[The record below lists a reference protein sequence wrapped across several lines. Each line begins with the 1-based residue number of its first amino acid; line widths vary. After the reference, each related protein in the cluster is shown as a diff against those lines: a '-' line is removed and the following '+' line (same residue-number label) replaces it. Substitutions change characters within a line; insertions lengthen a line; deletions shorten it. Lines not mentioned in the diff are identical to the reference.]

1 MSTVSSGVGLISGL
15 NYQSIID
22 QMMKIEAQPRDQV
35 VARMNNLDAQK
46 TAYLDISARLTAL
59 LARIQVLTKASL
71 FQTASATSSQPS
83 ILTATASATAPAGM
97 YQFSVRSLAATQQ
110 LVSRGFQSRTAS
122 LSPGTL
128 TVESAQ
134 ARVERG
140 TSLEELNAGAGVQR
154 GSFKIQNAAGQQAVV
169 NIADAVTLAD
179 IVDKVN
185 AAGIAVT
192 AETRG
197 DALVLKDA
205 SGGTGALRVL
215 ESSGGRTAAD
225 LGFTTGHT
233 QSTTGELAGSDL
245 LYLADLTRLSDL
257 NDGLGVGCSI
267 AGGDFAVQVGESTI
281 GVDLGDVLKAETR
294 LERLNHGQGVRLGRV
309 RITSRDG
316 SFREVDLTGAK
327 NAGDVKSA
335 LDSAFGDSRLS
346 VVISGSHLVVTD
358 KTTVASGQTTY
369 DFSITDVT
377 GHAAVDLGLNVA
389 ASSGKITG
397 RDILQVGSV
406 ADVLAAINY
415 ATGNDDGSGNR
426 LFTAALGADKKSLT
440 LQSAGGVPLVLTSG
454 TTSHALADLGF
465 ADGTFSGTVQGRR
478 ILGGLD
484 TVLLKTLNGGA
495 GLATGTIRIEA
506 NGTAA
511 DVDLAGAETLAD
523 VVGRIND
530 AAEANNL
537 GIAAS
542 YDSTGTRLVIANS
555 NDGTGAITVSDV
567 GDGQFA
573 QATGLA
579 QSSATIRSNNLQ
591 RQYIAGTTRLADLSN
606 GRGVS
611 AGTFKITN
619 SLGVFKTITVAASDG
634 ETLQD
639 VIDEINDSA
648 IGVQARLNATGDG
661 LLIVDST
668 GGAGALKIE
677 DQEGTTA
684 HDLNIAG
691 QSNTRQIDGAFEFK
705 LSISGSET
713 LESLAAR
720 VGTETTLAAA
730 TLLNDGTGIAPY
742 RLSIS
747 SRQSGQGGEL
757 VLDDGGAGLGI
768 ATLTQA
774 QDAHVLFGGNSGS
787 GVLLTSSSNT
797 LTGVADGLDLTL
809 SGVSDTPVTVTVD
822 RNIQGAVDALSGLVT
837 DVNAALTRL
846 KAVSGYNQDTETKGV
861 LFGEGT
867 VQTIENRLSSLFSGT
882 VTGTGSALSRLS
894 QVGLSLGSGAEL
906 TFDEQAF
913 RAAYAANPEGVVR
926 FFTDT
931 VHGAGTVLKNG
942 LQKITDTSGLIP
954 TRTASLD
961 QQKQLLQERVDRLN
975 DLLSRKQ
982 SRLQQ
987 QFQSL
992 ESALTLLQSQ
1002 QATLT
1007 NFASSTQSSGSLFST
1022 SQSS

>member
-1 MSTVSSGVGLISGL
+1 MSTVSSGTGLVSGID
-15 NYQSIID
+15 YQSLIT
-22 QMMKIEAQPRDQV
+22 QMMKVEAQPRDQV
-35 VARMNNLDAQK
+35 VAQINNLDAQK

-59 LARIQVLTKASL
+59 LARIQVLAQANL
-71 FQTASATSSQPS
+71 FQTANATSSQPS
-83 ILTATASATAPAGM
+83 ILSATASATAPAGM

-122 LSPGTL
+122 LVPGTL

-134 ARVERG
+134 ARVDRG
-140 TSLEELNAGAGVQR
+140 TSLEELTAGAGVQR
-154 GSFKIQNAAGQQAVV
+154 GSFKIQNAAGQQATI
-169 NIADAVTLAD
+169 NITDAVTLAD
-179 IVDKVN
+179 VVDKIN

-205 SGGTGALRVL
+205 SGGTGALRVS
-215 ESSGGRTAAD
+215 ESSGGQTAAD

-245 LYLADLTRLSDL
+245 MYLADITRLSAL
-257 NDGLGVGCSI
+257 NDGLGLDRSI
-267 AGGDFAVQVGESTI
+267 AGGDFSVQVGESTV
-281 GVDLGDVLKAETR
+281 GVDLGDVLKPDTR
-294 LERLNHGQGVRLGRV
+294 LARLNHGQGVRLGKV

-316 SFREVDLTGAK
+316 SFREVDLSGAK
-327 NAGDVKSA
+327 TAGDVKSA
-335 LDSAFGDSRLS
+335 LDGAFGDSRLS
-346 VVISGSHLVVTD
+346 VLISGSHLTVTD
-358 KTTVASGQTTY
+358 KTTVASGQTAY

-389 ASSGKITG
+389 ASNGKISG
-397 RDILQVGSV
+397 RNILQVDSL

-426 LFTAALGADKKSLT
+426 LFTAALGADKKGLT
-440 LQSAGGVPLVLTSG
+440 LQSAGGGPLVLTSG

-465 ADGTFSGTVQGRR
+465 ADGTFTGPVQGKR

-511 DVDLAGAETLAD
+511 DVDLTGAETLAD

-530 AAEANNL
+530 AAQANNL
-537 GIAAS
+537 GIAAN
-542 YDSTGTRLVIANS
+542 YDSTGMRLVIANS
-555 NDGTGAITVSDV
+555 NGATGAITVSDV
-567 GDGQFA
+567 GSGQFA

-619 SLGVFKTITVAASDG
+619 SLGVFKTVTVAAADG
-634 ETLQD
+634 DTLQD

-661 LLIVDST
+661 LLIVDTTS
-668 GGAGALKIE
+668 GAGALKIE
-677 DQEGTTA
+677 DQDGTAA
-684 HDLNIAG
+684 HDLNILG
-691 QSNTRQIDGAFEFK
+691 QSDTRQIDGAFEFK

-720 VGTETTLAAA
+720 VGTETTLASA
-730 TLLNDGTGIAPY
+730 TLLNDGTGTAPY

-747 SRQSGQGGEL
+747 SRQSGQDGEL

-822 RNIQGAVDALSGLVT
+822 RSIQGAVDALKGLVT
-837 DVNAALTRL
+837 DANAALSRL
-846 KAVSGYNQDTETKGV
+846 KDVSGYDATTQTKGV

-867 VQTIENRLSSLFSGT
+867 VQTIENRLYSLFSGT
-882 VTGTGSALSRLS
+882 VTGTGSSLSRLA
-894 QVGLSLGSGAEL
+894 QAGLSLGTGAEL
-906 TFDEQAF
+906 KFDEQAF
-913 RAAYAANPEGVVR
+913 RAAYAANPDGVVR

-931 VHGAGTVLKNG
+931 VHGVGTVLKNG
-942 LQKITDTSGLIP
+942 LEKITDTSGLIP

-961 QQKQLLQERVDRLN
+961 QQKQLLQDRVDRLN

-982 SRLQQ
+982 ARLQQ

-992 ESALTLLQSQ
+992 ESSLTLLQSQ

-1022 SQSS
+1022 NSGA